1 MRMQGLAVGA
11 GALAAALVSAPL
23 TSIGAAAQDQAPQ
36 VFRSAANLVEV
47 DVMVHDSE
55 GRFVAGLTADDFE
68 VFEDGRPQDVQQF
81 YLVAHEGGSVRAV
94 NPLPAER
101 TDFSD
106 ARNRRLFVF
115 LFDERHL
122 STESLLRIKTGV
134 ERFINSQ
141 FRPGD
146 YGGIYTAGAM
156 YRGRIT
162 ADKIELLAGLQKV
175 LPSIDNRERLLQEL
189 RSFPS
194 IPGEHEAL
202 RIDYGDQALLD
213 QLAASLCETDPEACA
228 IAGGEGQVEFQ
239 IEQKA
244 RAYIREARVATAS
257 TIEQLRHV
265 AVNLGTIPGRKT
277 VVFLSDGF
285 FIEENR
291 ADVQAISALA
301 ARSGATFYSVYGR
314 GTTIV
319 GGHPTPDALT
329 PERGRLATFDTVDDG
344 PQILTGTT
352 GGFVVR
358 NANDISRAIG
368 LVARDTSTYYVLGY
382 QPTNATMDGK
392 LRKIEVRAKGDGMNV
407 RARRGYV
414 ASPLPPMTDPRR
426 GGGGR

>member
-1 MRMQGLAVGA
+1 MRFQGIAAGL
-11 GALAAALVSAPL
+11 GALAAALVWAAPA
-23 TSIGAAAQDQAPQ
+23 SVGAAQGQDQAPQ
-36 VFRSAANLVEV
+36 VFRASANLVEV
-47 DVMVHDSE
+47 DVMVHDSDN
-55 GRFVAGLTADDFE
+55 RFVAGLTRDDFE
-68 VFEDGRPQDVQQF
+68 IFEDGEPQRVEQF

-94 NPLPAER
+94 NPLDSTPDL
-101 TDFSD
+101 TD

-134 ERFINSQ
+134 ERFINTQ
-141 FRPGD
+141 FRTGD
-146 YGGIYTAGAM
+146 YGGIYSAGAM

-162 ADKIELLAGLQKV
+162 ADKIELLAGLQQV
-175 LPSIDNRERLLQEL
+175 QPSIDNRERLLQEL
-189 RSFPS
+189 RSFPA

-202 RIDYGDQALLD
+202 RIDYGDQSLLD
-213 QLAASLCETDPEACA
+213 GLAAELCENDPQACQ

-244 RAYIREARVATAS
+244 RQYIREARVATAS

-314 GTTIV
+314 VTSIV
-319 GGHPTPDALT
+319 GGHPTPDALS
-329 PERGRLATFDTVDDG
+329 PERGRLATFDSVDDG

-358 NANDISRAIG
+358 NANDISGAIG

-382 QPTNATMDGK
+382 QPTNGQMDGK
-392 LRKIEVRAKGDGMNV
+392 LRRIEVRAKSEGMRV
-407 RARRGYV
+407 RARKGYV
-414 ASPLPPMTDPRR
+414 ASPLPQVNAR
-426 GGGGR
+426 GGGGGR